1 VSGTVL
7 ATAAHIRDP
16 RRGPGVAKS
25 GKGKS
30 KGGGTGPVCAGCKN
44 FKPGADGTGRCT
56 RKDKKRREDDKACG
70 DYKKR

>member
-1 VSGTVL
+1 
-7 ATAAHIRDP
+7 
-16 RRGPGVAKS
+16 VAKS

-30 KGGGTGPVCAGCKN
+30 KSRGTGPICAGCKN

-56 RKDKKRREDDKACG
+56 RKDKKRRENDSGCG